1 MIDKLDRA
9 DCCGCSTCHDVC
21 PAGAIT
27 MERDREWFRYP
38 VINPE
43 TCIHCNLCEKV
54 CPALNAEHS
63 IRAPFAEPACFA
75 ANHQS
80 TEIRFRST
88 SGGVFSALA
97 MQMYRE
103 GGYVGGAVE
112 TPDGVKHII
121 SNRPEDL
128 NALRRSKYTQSDA
141 RGFYAEVLRLL
152 KAGEKVLAVG
162 TPCMIAGMRRFLK
175 KDYPNLV
182 LVDFVCNS
190 LMSPRLVEL
199 VKDYEGRQAGSPV
212 VHYHAKDKEISWD
225 QLVTR
230 FDFKNGESVY
240 RIGRGAGEDNLRL
253 RLYHT
258 HVGSRPACDNCRYRG
273 FPRFADIT
281 LGDYWGGEKHHPALH
296 DDMGTSLVLTNSP
309 TGAKFFEKVK
319 KRMLCEDSTL
329 EWATASNGAFFKTST
344 TCPVDR
350 SAFFSDLDAGMPIEE
365 VLHKHMP
372 AKQAAPRPALL
383 RRLRSRLGY
392 IRRVLIPQVRQH
404 VGYSP
409 RQLWRFTKLN
419 FLSGNIH
426 TDWRKNALLYPYR
439 DTVLEI
445 SPDAAIYLHGPL
457 VVGKPRLK
465 KSRVETRLLLEKGAC
480 MTVANRFTIGYGSDV
495 ELFQD
500 ARLNVGDV
508 VVNSFLTLIC
518 AQEITFTGQTWI
530 GREVSIRDTNA
541 HLVAMEGYK
550 VKAPVTIRNHT
561 WLCSRCNINPGTQL
575 GAGCVVAG
583 LSNVSGKVPAHSLV
597 TGNPAKVAVKDV
609 LWKH

>member
-1 MIDKLDRA
+1 
-9 DCCGCSTCHDVC
+9 
-21 PAGAIT
+21 

-38 VINPE
+38 RINADA
-43 TCIHCNLCEKV
+43 CIHCNLCEKV
-54 CPALNAEHS
+54 CPALNARNP
-63 IRAPFAEPACFA
+63 IRAAYPEPSCYA
-75 ANHQS
+75 ASHKS

-112 TPDGVKHII
+112 SPDGVKHII
-121 SNRPEDL
+121 SNNPEDL

-141 RGFYAEVLRLL
+141 RGFYTEVRRLL

-175 KDYPNLV
+175 RDYENLV

-190 LMSPRLVEL
+190 LMSPRMVEL

-212 VHYHAKDKEISWD
+212 VHYHAKDKEVSWGK
-225 QLVTR
+225 LVTR

-240 RIGRGAGEDNLRL
+240 RIGRGKGENNLRL

-258 HVGSRPACDNCRYRG
+258 HVGSRPSCDSCLYRG

-281 LGDYWGGEKHHPALH
+281 LADYWGGEKYHPALD

-309 TGAKFFEKVK
+309 AGERLFAKVK
-319 KRMLCEDSTL
+319 DRMVCEDSKF
-329 EWATASNGAFFKTST
+329 EWATEGNPAFFKTST

-350 SAFFSDLDAGMPIEE
+350 DAFFADLDAGMLIED
-365 VLHKHMP
+365 VLRKHVP
-372 AKQAAPRPALL
+372 TRSASAPGMLK
-383 RRLRSRLGY
+383 RLRSAAGCLCRVVLPEL
-392 IRRVLIPQVRQH
+392 RRH
-404 VGYSP
+404 VGLSP
-409 RQLWRFTKLN
+409 LQLWRFVRLN
-419 FLSGNIH
+419 FLSRNIR
-426 TDWRKNALLYPYR
+426 TDWRSNALLYPYR
-439 DTVLEI
+439 DAVLEI
-445 SPDAAIYLHGPL
+445 DPTARICLKGPM
-457 VVGKPRLK
+457 VVGKPRLR
-465 KSRVETRLLLEKGAC
+465 KSRVETRLLLERGAC
-480 MTVANRFTIGYGSDV
+480 LTVDGLFTVGYGSDV
-495 ELFQD
+495 ELFAG
-500 ARLNVGDV
+500 ARLNVNQV

-518 AQEITFTGQTWI
+518 ADEITFTGQTWI

-541 HLVAMEGYK
+541 HLVALDGYK
-550 VKAPVTIRNHT
+550 VVAPVVIRNHT
-561 WLCSRCNINPGTQL
+561 WLCSRCNINPGAQL

-597 TGNPAKVAVKDV
+597 SGSPAKVAVKDV